1 MLCKTIFLL
10 VIARLS
16 TGVVTE
22 APVDFSQHKVI
33 RILPNRITQL
43 NVLEKIKTDFKVSFQ
58 IIFYQN
64 FFYFFLNET
73 YIYLSTI
80 SKNRL
85 ISGILQ

>member
-16 TGVVTE
+16 TGVVIE

-43 NVLEKIKTDFKVSFQ
+43 NALEKIRTDFKVSFQ

-64 FFYFFLNET
+64 FFYFFSQNET
-73 YIYLSTI
+73 NIYLSTI
-80 SKNRL
+80 SK
-85 ISGILQ
+85 ID

>member
-16 TGVVTE
+16 TGVEIE
-22 APVDFSQHKVI
+22 APVDYSQHKVI

-43 NVLEKIKTDFKVSFQ
+43 NALEKIKTHFKVSFQ

-64 FFYFFLNET
+64 FFYFFSKNET
-73 YIYLSTI
+73 NIYLSTI
-80 SKNRL
+80 SK
-85 ISGILQ
+85 ID